1 MTSKLTLTL
10 ALAVGASA
18 FAPAAARSSAF
29 SRRTPLA
36 MAASFYDLKDTDS
49 SGAEIDFAQFKA
61 FHGAFYH
68 PANARVFFYGDD
80 DPAARLA
87 LASHSYCR

>member
-1 MTSKLTLTL
+1 MAASKVATLTL

-29 SRRTPLA
+29 SHRTPLA

-49 SGAEIDFAQFKA
+49 SGAEIDFAQFK
-61 FHGAFYH
+61 GQVVYCQ
-68 PANARVFFYGDD
+68 NV
-80 DPAARLA
+80 
-87 LASHSYCR
+87 ASR